1 MNAALKYVYFLSASL
16 LVGAWLISNH
26 YSPWSA
32 FYNEWL
38 SALAMLVLAGAVLS
52 NRVSLSLARPAI
64 FVLLI
69 ACIPFI
75 QYAFGLIYFLG
86 DAFITTSYLLG
97 LGLSIVIG
105 ANLMRA
111 WGEHFVEAL
120 AWACLFG
127 AMASVVLALH
137 QWLGTQQLGT
147 WLMDIPPN
155 GRPYANLGQPNNLA
169 TLFSLGLAAA
179 LYLRERGQLGL
190 LVLTLLALM
199 LFAGIAMTRSRM
211 GILAIIVMAGWI
223 VWGHKKFG
231 LRCSV
236 FEVVSGV
243 AVFAVLWAAWPMA
256 SEWLYFSAEST
267 MSRLQGVFSGQI
279 RIVLWQQLLDAIAR
293 QPIFGYGWN
302 QVSAAQVAV
311 VAEYPNVVPVEYG
324 HNLFIDLL
332 IWNGVPLGVMIVLAM
347 AGWFVMQVR
356 NINSPGVWFAMLFIL
371 LIGTHGMVELPHAY
385 AYFLLPAG
393 LCIGILSA
401 QEFFHFNFSRRIYA
415 GFVALSAIIVS
426 WIFVEYRVIEADH
439 RLMRFESI
447 GIERRPA
454 DAVAPNVVLLTQ
466 LEEFIRF
473 ARTEA
478 REGMTDEELR
488 WMEQVAHRYPYPPA
502 LMRYTLALGLNNRPE
517 EAALE
522 LRRLQ
527 KSQPADQFKEVR
539 DVWPSLVGL
548 YPQLGKVKLPIDGT

>member
-1 MNAALKYVYFLSASL
+1 MDAALKYVYFLSAPL
-16 LVGAWLISNH
+16 LIGAWLIPNH
-26 YSPWSA
+26 YSPWNA
-32 FYNEWL
+32 FYNEWTA
-38 SALAMLVLAGAVLS
+38 ALAMLALAVAVLS
-52 NRVSLSLARPAI
+52 NREPLSLARPAI
-64 FVLLI
+64 LVLLV
-69 ACIPFI
+69 ACVPFI
-75 QYAFGLIYFLG
+75 QYAFGLIDFLG

-105 ANLMRA
+105 TNLARA
-111 WGEHFVEAL
+111 WGERFVEAL
-120 AWACLFG
+120 AWVCLLG
-127 AMASVVLALH
+127 AMASVALALH
-137 QWLGTQQLGT
+137 QWLGLQQLGV
-147 WLMDIPPN
+147 WLMDTPPN
-155 GRPYANLGQPNNLA
+155 GRAYANLGQPNNLA
-169 TLFSLGLAAA
+169 TLFCLGLAAA

-223 VWGHKKFG
+223 VLGHRKFG

-236 FEVVSGV
+236 FEVLSGV
-243 AVFAVLWAAWPMA
+243 AVFAVLWAGWPMV
-256 SEWLYFSAEST
+256 SEWLYLSAEST
-267 MSRLQGVFSGQI
+267 MSRLQGIFSGQV
-279 RIVLWQQLLDAIAR
+279 RIVLWQQLLDAVGR

-332 IWNGVPLGVMIVLAM
+332 IWNGVPLGGMIVLAM

-356 NINSPGVWFAMLFIL
+356 QINSPGAWFAMLFIL
-371 LIGTHGMVELPHAY
+371 LIGTHGMVELPHTY

-393 LCIGILSA
+393 LCIGILST
-401 QEFFHFNFSRRIYA
+401 QEFVPFKLSRRIYA
-415 GFVALSAIIVS
+415 GFVALSVVIVG

-466 LEEFIRF
+466 LEEFIRL

-478 REGMTDEELR
+478 REGMADEELR

-502 LMRYTLALGLNNRPE
+502 LMRYALALGLNNRPE

-527 KSQPADQFKEVR
+527 QIQATGQFKEVR
-539 DVWPSLVGL
+539 DVWPSLVSL
-548 YPQLGKVKLPIDGT
+548 YPQLGKVTLPTDGT